1 MRKVLKEAR
10 EDADL
15 TQRQI
20 AELLGISVRHYQR
33 IESGRSNGSF
43 EIWDDLEDILWVNQR
58 KLREDWLDEDF
69 K

>member
-43 EIWDDLEDILWVNQR
+43 EIWGGLEDILWVNQR

>member
-1 MRKVLKEAR
+1 MRKALKEAR

-15 TQRQI
+15 TQQQI
-20 AELLGISVRHYQR
+20 AELLGISVRHYRR
-33 IESGRSNGSF
+33 IESGRSKGSF
-43 EIWDDLEDILWVNQR
+43 EIWDNLEDILWVNQR